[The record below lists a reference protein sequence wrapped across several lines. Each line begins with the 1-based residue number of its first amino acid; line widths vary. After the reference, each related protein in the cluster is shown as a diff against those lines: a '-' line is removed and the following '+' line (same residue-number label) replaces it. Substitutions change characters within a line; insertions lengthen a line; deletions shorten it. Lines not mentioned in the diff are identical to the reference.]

1 MNVKY
6 APVAQLDRVSD
17 SDSEGRAFESHQ
29 AYQLEAL
36 NQIFG
41 SGFFFMR
48 KAVPTRSHDG
58 TAFCNRFSFY
68 GVPALEPFFPAKRSI
83 VALTASMFFLRIN
96 FFSSGVC
103 FPFSIKNSSNTLLPS
118 NVV

>member
-1 MNVKY
+1 M
-6 APVAQLDRVSD
+6 PVAQLDRVSD

-96 FFSSGVC
+96 SFSSGVC